1 MKRAKTKNKLQ
12 LVCVRQFLVSRGL
25 SAVYGDAIFP
35 SIPEITRVAA
45 PGDPYGQTGDGEPD
59 GV

>member
-12 LVCVRQFLVSRGL
+12 LFVSDDFIFRGL
-25 SAVYGDAIFP
+25 STVCGDTIFP

-45 PGDPYGQTGDGEPD
+45 PGDPHG
-59 GV
+59 